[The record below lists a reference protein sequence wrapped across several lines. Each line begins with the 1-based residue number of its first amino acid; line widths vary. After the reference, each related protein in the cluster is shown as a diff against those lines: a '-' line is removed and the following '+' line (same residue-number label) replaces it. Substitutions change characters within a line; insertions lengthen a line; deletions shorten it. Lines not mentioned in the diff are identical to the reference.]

1 MFHSPFNPIIYISNA
16 HSTGFFVDDTN
27 CFRVGKVVLHK
38 ELKGQRSHFTKE
50 GNLELILFDLG
61 NNFDHA
67 SLRLKDHFQVV
78 TTPLPNKNAVTGE
91 LITPAQIIAKK
102 MVVASEDDDDD
113 VGDEH

>member
-1 MFHSPFNPIIYISNA
+1 
-16 HSTGFFVDDTN
+16 
-27 CFRVGKVVLHK
+27 
-38 ELKGQRSHFTKE
+38 
-50 GNLELILFDLG
+50 
-61 NNFDHA
+61 
-67 SLRLKDHFQVV
+67 VV